1 MTRQSHQRTAAA
13 QRQQIAARAAQLL
26 AEDHIGDFTQAKRKA
41 ARQLGIHESRS
52 LPSDQEIEAALASH
66 RAVYDPGHT
75 AVVQAF
81 RRKAANLMRFLDG
94 FRPKLTGSVLSG
106 VAGPH
111 SNINLILFHD
121 NPKAV
126 EFFLLNQRIDY
137 EQRESPG
144 SPRQAD
150 YPTLAFWYDD
160 TPVLLHVRPLSAER
174 SLREER
180 ATLADVERLLA
191 QDTAMADRP

>member
-1 MTRQSHQRTAAA
+1 MTRSHPRAAA
-13 QRQQIAARAAQLL
+13 TQRQQIAARAAQLL
-26 AEDHIGDFTQAKRKA
+26 AEDHISDFAQAKHKA
-41 ARQLGIHESRS
+41 ARQLGIHDDRS

-66 RAVYDPGHT
+66 RAVYDPDHT
-75 AVVQAF
+75 AVIRAF
-81 RRKAANLMRFLDG
+81 RHKAASLMRFLDG

-126 EFFLLNQRIDY
+126 EFFLLNQKIDY
-137 EQRESPG
+137 EQQESPG

-174 SLREER
+174 SQREDR
-180 ATLADVERLLA
+180 ATLAGGERLLE
-191 QDTAMADRP
+191 QDGSDD

>member
-1 MTRQSHQRTAAA
+1 
-13 QRQQIAARAAQLL
+13 
-26 AEDHIGDFTQAKRKA
+26 
-41 ARQLGIHESRS
+41 
-52 LPSDQEIEAALASH
+52 
-66 RAVYDPGHT
+66 
-75 AVVQAF
+75 
-81 RRKAANLMRFLDG
+81 MRFLDG

-137 EQRESPG
+137 EQQESPG
-144 SPRQAD
+144 SPRKAD

-160 TPVLLHVRPLSAER
+160 TPVLLHVRPLSVER
-174 SLREER
+174 GLREER